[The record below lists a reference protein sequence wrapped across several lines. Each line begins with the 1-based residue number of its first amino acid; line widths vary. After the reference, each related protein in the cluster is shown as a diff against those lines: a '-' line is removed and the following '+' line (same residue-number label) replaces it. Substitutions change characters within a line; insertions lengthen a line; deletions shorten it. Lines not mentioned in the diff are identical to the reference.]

1 MAFDLSKLFGF
12 SFSGKN
18 EFEDLGF
25 TGSESVS
32 TPSFV
37 APDSYDGTY
46 VIESGGL
53 MASVYDFGG
62 MAYANDVQ
70 SIQQYRSMS
79 LYPEVDLAIEDI
91 VNESIVFEADG
102 SSIKLDLTNVN
113 LSPTIKQKLHD
124 EYRNILKLLDFSTK
138 GYDYFRRW
146 YIDGRLYFH
155 NIIDNDRPDKGIK
168 EVRAIDPTKITKVR
182 KVEKELKT
190 INDKQIYVIKNID
203 EHFVYIDTTSDS
215 LIPTTTTG
223 LKISPDS
230 ITYVHSGI
238 IDQTTKKVIGYLH
251 KAIRPLNMLRQ
262 IEDAVV
268 IYRMSRAPER
278 RIFYIDVGNL
288 PKQKAEQYMKDL
300 MVRYRNKLSYD
311 PKTGAIKDDW
321 NHNSMLEDFW
331 IPRREGGR
339 GTEIAT
345 LDGGQNLGQL
355 EDLDYLLKKLFRAL
369 NVPLSRLDSQNGF
382 NMGRMG
388 EITRDEVKFFK
399 FIERMRRK
407 FAYLFLDILKK
418 QCLLKGI
425 MTIHDWENIS
435 QDIKFNFNK
444 DSYFD
449 ELKNNEILREKVE
462 MLGTLSQMSG
472 VFFSDKYI
480 RKKILNQTD
489 EEMIIMDQEM
499 STEREQKMQQQ
510 MEQAALEQQMNPED
524 EDEEGPSSSK
534 K

>member
-1 MAFDLSKLFGF
+1 MAFEIFGF
-12 SFSGKN
+12 SFGKPSGAIN
-18 EFEDLGF
+18 GL
-25 TGSESVS
+25 TGSN
-32 TPSFV
+32 TRTGIDSFV

-46 VIESGGL
+46 VVESGGL

-62 MAYANDVQ
+62 LAYSNDAQ

-79 LYPEVDLAIEDI
+79 LYPEVDMAIEDI
-91 VNESIVFEADG
+91 VNESLVFEPDG
-102 SSIKLDLTNVN
+102 TSVRLDLTRVP
-113 LSPTIKQKLHD
+113 LSENIKRKINE
-124 EYRNILKLLDFSTK
+124 EYEGILKLLDFKNK
-138 GYDYFRRW
+138 GFEYFRRW

-155 NIIDNDRPDKGIK
+155 DIIDSNRPEKGIQ
-168 EVRAIDPTKITKVR
+168 ELRSIDPTKITKVR
-182 KVEKELKT
+182 KVEKELQT
-190 INDKQIYVIKNID
+190 VGTGTDTKQVYIIKNID
-203 EHFVYIDTTSDS
+203 EHFLYTDLGPDS
-215 LIPTTTTG
+215 LLPTTQSG

-238 IDQTTKKVIGYLH
+238 VDQTTKKVLGYLH

-278 RIFYIDVGNL
+278 RIFYVDVGNL

-311 PKTGAIKDDW
+311 PKTGQIKDDW

-331 IPRREGGR
+331 IPRRDGGR
-339 GTEIAT
+339 GTEITT

-355 EDLDYLLKKLFRAL
+355 EDVDYLLKKLFRAL
-369 NVPLSRLDSQNGF
+369 NVPLSRLEAQNGF

-399 FIERMRRK
+399 FIERMRMR
-407 FAYLFLDILKK
+407 FSSLFLDLLKK

-425 MTIHDWENIS
+425 MTQNDWKNIEYYI
-435 QDIKFNFNK
+435 DFKFNK

-449 ELKNNEILREKVE
+449 ELKNMEILRTKVD
-462 MLGTLSQMSG
+462 MLGMMQQASGTL
-472 VFFSDKYI
+472 FSDAYI
-480 RKKILNQTD
+480 RKQILNQTD
-489 EEMIIMDQEM
+489 EEMAKMDIEM
-499 STEREQKMQQQ
+499 AQEREIKIQQQ
-510 MEQAALEQQMNPED
+510 MEQQARDLAQQQQAESQTD
-524 EDEEGPSSSK
+524 ESK
-534 K
+534 E

>member
-1 MAFDLSKLFGF
+1 MAFELFGF
-12 SFSGKN
+12 SFGGNK
-18 EFEDLGF
+18 EEIGI
-25 TGSESVS
+25 TGSESS
-32 TPSFV
+32 SSPSFI
-37 APDSYDGTY
+37 APDNYDGTY

-62 MAYANDVQ
+62 MAYANDGQ

-91 VNESIVFEADG
+91 TNESLVFEADG
-102 SSIKLDLTNVN
+102 TSIKLDLTNVN
-113 LSPTIKQKLHD
+113 LSPNIKLKLHE
-124 EYRNILKLLDFSTK
+124 EYKNILKLLDFTNK

-155 NIIDNDRPDKGIK
+155 NIIDNERPDRGIK
-168 EVRAIDPTKITKVR
+168 ELRSIDPVKITKIR

-190 INDKQIYVIKNID
+190 INDKSVYIIKSID
-203 EHFVYIDTTSDS
+203 EHYVYIDNTPDS
-215 LIPTTTTG
+215 LIPTTSTG
-223 LKISPDS
+223 LKISPDC

-238 IDQTTKKVIGYLH
+238 IDQSTKKVMGYLH

-311 PKTGAIKDDW
+311 PKTGAVKDDY

-331 IPRREGGR
+331 IPRRDGNK
-339 GTEIAT
+339 GTEITT

-355 EDLDYLLKKLFRAL
+355 EDIDYLLKKLFRSL
-369 NVPLSRLDSQNGF
+369 NVPLSRLDAQNGF
-382 NMGRMG
+382 NMGRSS

-399 FIERMRRK
+399 YIERMRRK
-407 FAYLFLDILKK
+407 FSYLFVDLLKK
-418 QCLLKGI
+418 QCILKGI
-425 MTIHDWENIS
+425 LTKADWENID
-435 QDIKFNFNK
+435 QDIRFNFNK

-449 ELKNNEILREKVE
+449 ELKNNEILKEKVE

-472 VFFSDKYI
+472 IFFSDKYI
-480 RKKILNQTD
+480 RKTILNQTD
-489 EEMIIMDQEM
+489 EEMQQMDQEM
-499 STEREQKMQQQ
+499 SVEREQKAQQAMQQQ
-510 MEQAALEQQMNPED
+510 AMEQANGIQPE
-524 EDEEGPSSSK
+524 PQK
-534 K
+534 

>member
-1 MAFDLSKLFGF
+1 MAFKLFGF
-12 SFSGKN
+12 SFGKN
-18 EFEDLGF
+18 ARDTDFGIGV
-25 TGSESVS
+25 TGNQSDS

-37 APDSYDGTY
+37 PPENYDGTY

-62 MAYANDVQ
+62 MAYSNDNAV
-70 SIQQYRSMS
+70 IQQYRSMS
-79 LYPEVDLAIEDI
+79 LYPEVDQAIEDI
-91 VNESIVFEADG
+91 TNESIVFNEDG
-102 SSIKLDLTNVN
+102 TSIKLDLKNVQ
-113 LSPTIKQKLHD
+113 LSANIKQKMHA
-124 EYRNILKLLDFSTK
+124 EYKNILTLLDWTNK

-155 NIIDNDRPDKGIK
+155 NIIDSERPERGIK
-168 EVRAIDPTKITKVR
+168 ELRGIDPTKISKIR

-190 INDKQIYVIKNID
+190 INDKQVYVVKNID
-203 EHFVYIDTTSDS
+203 EHFLYVDLGSESI
-215 LIPTTTTG
+215 LPTTATG
-223 LKISPDS
+223 LKISIDC

-238 IDQTTKKVIGYLH
+238 VDQSTKKIIGHLH

-311 PKTGAIKDDW
+311 SRTGEIKDDR

-331 IPRREGGR
+331 IPRREGGK

-345 LDGGQNLGQL
+345 LDGGQNLGNL
-355 EDLDYLLKKLFRAL
+355 EDIDYLLKKLFRAL
-369 NVPLSRLDSQNGF
+369 NVPLSRLDAQNGF
-382 NMGRMG
+382 NMGRSI

-399 FIERMRRK
+399 YIERMRRK
-407 FAYLFLDILKK
+407 FAFLFVDLLKK
-418 QCLLKGI
+418 QCILKGI
-425 MTIHDWENIS
+425 MTLQDWDNID
-435 QDIKFNFNK
+435 QDIRFDFNK
-444 DSYFD
+444 DLYFD
-449 ELKNNEILREKVE
+449 ELKNNEILKDKVE
-462 MLGTLSQMSG
+462 MLGILSQMSG
-472 VFFSDKYI
+472 QFFSTKYI
-480 RKKILNQTD
+480 RKQILNQTD

-499 STEREQKMQQQ
+499 AEERELMMQR
-510 MEQAALEQQMNPED
+510 QAEELALNPD
-524 EDEEGPSSSK
+524 ADVSK
-534 K
+534 N